1 MDKKDAHRIYSARHN
16 SKVNSGLINKGIEK
30 ASKDRNFLSETIDQL
45 RGLKFPAYKKDMIE
59 FMRQTSAAE
68 KNMSLVRSLTDSKSY
83 HSLYQV
89 KKALEQNNPE
99 AKQDNQIS
107 DQTRKNLT
115 VPKVN
120 SSHRRKDYPEVP
132 ATATKDYI
140 CNLCGK
146 SFLTRD
152 DLVHHQEFEFK
163 KD

>member
-1 MDKKDAHRIYSARHN
+1 
-16 SKVNSGLINKGIEK
+16 
-30 ASKDRNFLSETIDQL
+30 
-45 RGLKFPAYKKDMIE
+45 MIE

-68 KNMSLVRSLTDSKSY
+68 KNTSLVRSLTDSKLY

-99 AKQDNQIS
+99 AKQDNQIL

-152 DLVHHQEFEFK
+152 DLLHHQEFEFK